1 MDESLIL
8 TADVL
13 SLSPDLSKGKPLNGV
28 FVVKNVKTQTYLAV
42 NEQQWNILNEFAHE
56 QTVPGVLEASIRA
69 RTCPAL
75 CEYYELILK
84 ACRAFIL
91 HSDLE
96 APVRR
101 TAVRWLVPLSYKV
114 MLPLSAIL
122 VLASWIAIV
131 RLHGALSVAGPDLAL
146 GWVIVCAAL
155 SAGYAGAACILR
167 AGGDEVYRP
176 RLCWRTPVPHFTA
189 DLSDVRM
196 AERPLR
202 LAAKLAVYAPLAG
215 VAAGALLAH
224 KTWSLVPLVGLLLAQ
239 HPFAGGSMAKVLQL
253 FGRRPLLDTDHD
265 FLFQQNRRPS
275 ARLRTAWRVF
285 DWRMAVARVT
295 YGVGWILLVSHVVYE
310 AWGLSLQ
317 DTLTNTT
324 YWEKALIGLAVVVL
338 AAVLFGVTW
347 LFWRPVWA
355 GWRTLRQ
362 RWQLFWRR
370 WRHGAE
376 LIADQATIQ
385 RLVRESPLLRRLKP
399 DVQAEFMKE
408 LKPFTARAWRT
419 MLSFDEAPGQVGL
432 IISGK
437 ATVYRRAKSGRRVPY
452 MRLVEGD
459 LFGVQGMVDSNHPRL
474 EVRAKTPLHAL
485 VLPAEVFQQL
495 VIDKLGPVD
504 VFNLAHKHVILQR
517 SELCRAWRPQAISRF
532 TQIADVVSYA
542 PGDKII
548 RKGGDTKAFYLVSE
562 GEVNVLNGCRR
573 IARVKAGGFL
583 GEIGL
588 LQNSTSTADVEA
600 GEDTRCLVVNKNEFM
615 RFMSHNYHVAL
626 QLELISSRRLGHPIF
641 PLNPLSFEDH

>member
-1 MDESLIL
+1 MC
-8 TADVL
+8 
-13 SLSPDLSKGKPLNGV
+13 G
-28 FVVKNVKTQTYLAV
+28 
-42 NEQQWNILNEFAHE
+42 
-56 QTVPGVLEASIRA
+56 
-69 RTCPAL
+69 
-75 CEYYELILK
+75 
-84 ACRAFIL
+84 
-91 HSDLE
+91 
-96 APVRR
+96 
-101 TAVRWLVPLSYKV
+101 
-114 MLPLSAIL
+114 
-122 VLASWIAIV
+122 
-131 RLHGALSVAGPDLAL
+131 
-146 GWVIVCAAL
+146 AL

-167 AGGDEVYRP
+167 AGGGEIYRP

-189 DLSDVRM
+189 DLSDLCM

-202 LAAKLAVYAPLAG
+202 LAAKLAIYAPLAG
-215 VAAGALLAH
+215 AVAGALLTH

-239 HPFAGGSMAKVLQL
+239 HPFAGGSIAKLLQL
-253 FGRRPLLDTDHD
+253 FSRRPLLDTDHD
-265 FLFQQNRRPS
+265 FLFHQNRRPS
-275 ARLRTAWRVF
+275 ARLRAAWRVF
-285 DWRMAVARVT
+285 EWRTAVARVA
-295 YGVGWILLVSHVVYE
+295 YGVGWILLMSHVVYE

-324 YWEKALIGLAVVVL
+324 YWEKALVWLAGVVL
-338 AAVLFGVTW
+338 AAVLFGLIW
-347 LFWRPVWA
+347 LFWWPVWA

-376 LIADQATIQ
+376 FLADQAAIQ
-385 RLVRESPLLRRLKP
+385 RLIRESPLLRRLKP
-399 DVQAEFMKE
+399 DVQAEFVRE

-459 LFGVQGMVDSNHPRL
+459 LFGVQGMVDSHHPRL

-485 VLPAEVFQQL
+485 VLPAEVFQRL

-548 RKGGDTKAFYLVSE
+548 RKGGETKALYLVSE

-588 LQNSTSTADVEA
+588 LQNSVSTADVEA
-600 GEDTRCLVVNKNEFM
+600 GEDTRCLVVNKNDFM

-626 QLELISSRRLGHPIF
+626 QLERVSSRRLGHPIF